1 MSTKA
6 KSTPKKK
13 RITSA
18 KAAHDGT
25 GKYSLL
31 ATQNDLPS
39 RTRELVIGICN
50 QSLADLKDLQTQCK
64 QAHWNVKGDNFIAL
78 HELFDRLNGEIDG
91 YVDEVAERA
100 VQLGGVALGT
110 ARVVAKESRLPE
122 YPLCISDG
130 EDHIDALGHA
140 LAVVAKSVRK
150 NIDLTDAAGDADT
163 ADLFTGVSRGLDKAL
178 WFVEAHKKTRVVK

>member
-6 KSTPKKK
+6 KSTSKKS
-13 RITSA
+13 RTTS
-18 KAAHDGT
+18 KASHDGS

-31 ATQNDLPS
+31 ATQNDLPA

-64 QAHWNVKGDNFIAL
+64 QAHWNVKGEGFIAL
-78 HELFDRLNGEIDG
+78 HELFDQINGEIDG

-100 VQLGGVALGT
+100 VQLGGIALGT
-110 ARVVAKESRLPE
+110 ARAVAKKSHLPE
-122 YPLCISDG
+122 YPLCIS
-130 EDHIDALGHA
+130 ESADHVDALSHA
-140 LAVVAKSVRK
+140 LAVAAKSIRK

-163 ADLFTGVSRGLDKAL
+163 ADLFTGISRGLDKAL
-178 WFVEAHKKTRVVK
+178 WFVEAHKQPRVVK